1 MNSVDMANNLIFRAK
16 NLHEFTVTTEVPEDF
31 RFNGVV
37 PFDMSIVDN
46 QIEASKMKKGTTVS
60 VIGRLLQ
67 ERWKQDE
74 TSRNRVVIIAEHMT
88 YGQRSNSSPKTDQ
101 ASTETAQSNTSVPN
115 SF

>member
-46 QIEASKMKKGTTVS
+46 QIEAKVWAVDFDEAAKRLDDFLGTC
-60 VIGRLLQ
+60 
-67 ERWKQDE
+67 K
-74 TSRNRVVIIAEHMT
+74 
-88 YGQRSNSSPKTDQ
+88 
-101 ASTETAQSNTSVPN
+101 
-115 SF
+115 